1 MEPVEEWGKN
11 HCHMLAR
18 ITGATEDNRKEEA
31 TVSHF
36 DGIIVGD
43 KSPIHTRI
51 QPYKRA
57 AN

>member
-1 MEPVEEWGKN
+1 
-11 HCHMLAR
+11 MLAH

-36 DGIIVGD
+36 DGIIVAD